1 MSENLPLVI
10 LVRLCA
16 AITLF
21 GFFWGIIGSAL
32 KNFVDTFLDKPPV
45 KRHHAVGR

>member
-1 MSENLPLVI
+1 MNENLPLVI

-21 GFFWGIIGSAL
+21 GLFWGIVGSAL
-32 KNFVDTFLDKPPV
+32 KNFINTFLDKPLV
-45 KRHHAVGR
+45 KRHHTVGR